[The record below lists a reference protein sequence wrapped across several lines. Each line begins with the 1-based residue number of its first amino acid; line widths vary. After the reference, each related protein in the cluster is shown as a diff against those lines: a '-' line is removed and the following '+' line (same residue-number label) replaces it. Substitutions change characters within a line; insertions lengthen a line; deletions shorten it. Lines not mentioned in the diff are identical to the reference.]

1 MEGSWNYSRCRP
13 CCSVTLHCVSLNC
26 VALHWLA
33 YHDPEMISTSRPTST
48 AHVTHS
54 VGRSDWNPTTVISS
68 PLAQSIGNEDVK
80 LKCYVSAMPV
90 LSGVLKMSCC
100 TEFQRS
106 ECERLRQGWGR
117 LPGLFFAAW
126 WWRFHCF
133 PPSTQSKPQITWWGC
148 KSGSKR
154 NPSPAFPTIIV
165 AFCHPSHPELARTYT
180 LQSMQNTLKLDF
192 ILIFQSISRK
202 R

>member
-1 MEGSWNYSRCRP
+1 MEGSWNYSRRRT

-117 LPGLFFAAW
+117 LPGLFFGSIAFRQALRANHRSPLMRMQKW
-126 WWRFHCF
+126 LEEESIPRFSHHHCCILPPF
-133 PPSTQSKPQITWWGC
+133 PSWVGTNIYFA
-148 KSGSKR
+148 
-154 NPSPAFPTIIV
+154 N
-165 AFCHPSHPELARTYT
+165 
-180 LQSMQNTLKLDF
+180 MQNTPKLDF

>member
-1 MEGSWNYSRCRP
+1 MEGSWNYSRCRT

-68 PLAQSIGNEDVK
+68 LLAQSIGNEDVK

-117 LPGLFFAAW
+117 LPGDEGSIAFRQAPRANHRSPDGDAKVARRGIHPPL
-126 WWRFHCF
+126 F
-133 PPSTQSKPQITWWGC
+133 PPSLLHFATLPILSWHEHILCKYAKHTEIGFYSNLSIDIQKTIT
-148 KSGSKR
+148 
-154 NPSPAFPTIIV
+154 I
-165 AFCHPSHPELARTYT
+165 
-180 LQSMQNTLKLDF
+180 
-192 ILIFQSISRK
+192 
-202 R
+202 

>member
-13 CCSVTLHCVSLNC
+13 CCSVTLHSVSLNC
-26 VALHWLA
+26 IALHWLA

-54 VGRSDWNPTTVISS
+54 VGRSDWNPTTVITS

-80 LKCYVSAMPV
+80 LKCYICVGNASFIRSSENV
-90 LSGVLKMSCC
+90 LLHGIPEKWMWKVTTRM
-100 TEFQRS
+100 RS
-106 ECERLRQGWGR
+106 
-117 LPGLFFAAW
+117 AAW